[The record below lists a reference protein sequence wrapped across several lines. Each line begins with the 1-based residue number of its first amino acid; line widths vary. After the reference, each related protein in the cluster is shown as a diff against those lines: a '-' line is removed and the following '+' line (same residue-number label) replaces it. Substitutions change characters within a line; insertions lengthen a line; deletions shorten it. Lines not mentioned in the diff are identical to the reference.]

1 MTTKFAY
8 WFGMFLFVLV
18 VSISVLGAPLVTRWL
33 TDESVPQL
41 VPQNGVEWFTVDR
54 VIDGDTIVL
63 NTGEIVRYIGID
75 TPELKHPQVGKQC
88 YGEEAKLANEALLKG
103 YQVRLG
109 VDISETDRYGR
120 LLRYLYRDDGVFI
133 NDALVRSG
141 FAFAYPYPPD
151 VREQPLLA
159 ESQTEARHKGL
170 GVWSNCVVTQTPS
183 SGYFHTQ
190 TLASNGANKK
200 E

>member
-1 MTTKFAY
+1 
-8 WFGMFLFVLV
+8 MFLFVLV

-88 YGEEAKLANEALLKG
+88 YGEEAKLANEVLLEG
-103 YQVRLG
+103 HQVRLV
-109 VDISETDRYGR
+109 VDISQADRYGR

-141 FAFAYPYPPD
+141 FAFVYPYPPD
-151 VREQPLLA
+151 VQEQPLLA